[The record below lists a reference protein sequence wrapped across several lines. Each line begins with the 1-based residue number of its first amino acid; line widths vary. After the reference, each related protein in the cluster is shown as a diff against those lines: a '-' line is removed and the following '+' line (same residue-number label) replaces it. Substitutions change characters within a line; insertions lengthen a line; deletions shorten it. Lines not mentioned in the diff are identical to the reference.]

1 MVFLF
6 LLKQYAM
13 KKNYLLLILLCF
25 GFNLYSQNTVGTILN
40 DADAYNG
47 YTLLSPF
54 TSNETYLINNCGEV
68 VHQWTSTYTPGVS
81 TYLLENGNLLK
92 TGKIPNA
99 TFQFG
104 GVGGKLELFDWDGN
118 LIWEYTYSTNN
129 YTQHHDIYP
138 LPNGNILILASEL
151 IPFDEAIQAGRD
163 TDLIDDGV
171 VFNEKIIE
179 IEPVGTNLANI
190 VWEWNIKDHL
200 VQDFDVTKDNYGVI
214 ADNPQLLD
222 FNYVNTDHPVANWL
236 HVNSIQYNET
246 LDQII
251 LSTRILSEVYII
263 DHSTTTIE
271 AASHSGGLYGKGG
284 DLLYRWGN
292 PEAYDHGTSSDQ
304 TLFGQHYPHWIADGL
319 TDAGKIMIFNNGG
332 ERGYS
337 SVDLINPPQSTPGNY
352 IYDATNGYAPTI
364 AEWIYTT
371 PVDTDFFSAIISSA
385 QRLPNGNTLICDGDS
400 GYFFEIDPSENIV
413 WEYVNPDSSTGPINQ
428 GDTPSFNLVFRALKF
443 PLDFP
448 AFIGKDLTPTD
459 PIETNPDLS
468 DCNLLSVS
476 ENSMLESSISIY
488 PNPSK
493 SKVFVNSEKDITKI
507 ELYSISGQKLIENKK
522 SNTININD
530 LSIGIY
536 LIKIYSTEGS
546 ITKRIIKE

>member
-1 MVFLF
+1 M
-6 LLKQYAM
+6 LKQYAM

-400 GYFFEIDPSENIV
+400 GYFFEIDPNENIV

-522 SNTININD
+522 SNTINMND

>member
-1 MVFLF
+1 
-6 LLKQYAM
+6 M

-400 GYFFEIDPSENIV
+400 GYFFEIDPNENIV

-522 SNTININD
+522 SNTINMND